1 MPCVRRSFGAAALAL
16 CLAGSAAAQGSRELV
31 IQATAGGLHGL
42 ASFNPRGV
50 YDTRTS
56 LGLSGAVGVK
66 VVDRLVARGDLAY
79 SKSPIEFHGAEIG
92 ADFTKVFGTAL
103 FEIRPLP
110 ESALMPY
117 ILAGG
122 GVGFLNQH
130 TTAKPKQTRGLVAGG
145 LGLGYR
151 VGSTPLSITLE
162 SKVYLY
168 QAKGLIGSALS
179 DSRVQADALFGVG
192 LSYGIPLG

>member
-1 MPCVRRSFGAAALAL
+1 MQYVRRSFGAAALAI
-16 CLAGSAAAQGSRELV
+16 CLAGTAAAQGSRELF

-42 ASFNPRGV
+42 ASFNRRGV
-50 YDTRTS
+50 YDTNAS
-56 LGLSGAVGVK
+56 LGLSGAVGVQMVDK
-66 VVDRLVARGDLAY
+66 LVVRGDLAY
-79 SKSPIEFHGAEIG
+79 SKSPIEFHGAETG
-92 ADFTKVFGTAL
+92 SDFTKVFGSAL

-110 ESALMPY
+110 ESAFRPY

-130 TTAKPKQTRGLVAGG
+130 ATVKPKQTRGLLVGG

-179 DSRVQADALFGVG
+179 DSRVQADALFGLG

>member
-1 MPCVRRSFGAAALAL
+1 MFG
-16 CLAGSAAAQGSRELV
+16 S
-31 IQATAGGLHGL
+31 
-42 ASFNPRGV
+42 
-50 YDTRTS
+50 
-56 LGLSGAVGVK
+56 
-66 VVDRLVARGDLAY
+66 
-79 SKSPIEFHGAEIG
+79 
-92 ADFTKVFGTAL
+92 AL

-110 ESALMPY
+110 ESALRPY

-130 TTAKPKQTRGLVAGG
+130 TTVKRKQTRGLLVGG

-179 DSRVQADALFGVG
+179 DSRVQADALFGLG